1 MRKEMKHYLDLISI
15 SAKQRKHQS
24 RMTRFC
30 IILAVF
36 LVASIFSMADMEI
49 QSQIQRTI
57 KDYGSWHAV
66 FQNLDEEQIRMIEA
80 RPEVQA
86 TARYS
91 ITNYRTDEGYTVNGK
106 ETAICGFDES
116 FQEIMQDV
124 VPAEGHFPA
133 KETEAM
139 FTQNVKRQL
148 GTEVGDTLTLMMPDG
163 NTVDFTVSGFMADSS
178 MLTSEDAFGMVLNT
192 ETYQE
197 YFVNEFQFYVQFVP
211 YSNIQRTID
220 DICEQMGI
228 SSEDMQ
234 ENTNLLTLM
243 FQTSDSVMRQLYSVA
258 ALLAVLVMAAGIL
271 MISSSMNSNVSQRTQ
286 FFGMLRCLGADVKQV
301 RRFVRR
307 EALNW
312 CKSAIPIGLLLSLL
326 MVWALCALLRY
337 LSPYYFG
344 DMPSHGVSI
353 PGLIIGAA
361 IGMAT
366 VLLAARSPAKQ
377 ASKVSPLTAVSG
389 NAGTTH
395 AAKKAANTRFFHVET
410 ALGVHHAL
418 GSKKNFLLMAGS
430 FAFSIILFLSFSPA
444 IDFMNQ
450 ALRPLQPSAAD
461 LSIISQ
467 DYTCSISDEISDHL
481 EENPAVDKV
490 YGRSYAYSVPARSEE
505 ASFKVQLIS
514 YEEDQFNWAQENLVD
529 GTLSDAEDGSGALAV
544 FMNAN
549 REFNVGDELILEI
562 GGEEKTVKIVG
573 RLAESMFDVI
583 DESANL
589 ICSEELF
596 RELTGENGYTIID
609 VQFNSQVTDQDVE
622 DIRSLAGEGV
632 TVADNRMENAQVRG
646 GYYSF
651 ALFLYGFLAVITLI
665 SVLNII
671 NSIDMSVSARIREYG
686 AMRAIGMS
694 SSQMVRMVATEAVS
708 YVIWGILIGS
718 AVGLF
723 LNYKVFENL
732 LTVRWGTPWY
742 FPASALAV
750 ILIAVILAAAAAV
763 RGPAKRIHEM
773 SIVDTISAL

>member
-1 MRKEMKHYLDLISI
+1 MRKEMKHYLDLIPI

-86 TARYS
+86 TARYA

-124 VPAEGHFPA
+124 VPAEGHFPS

-197 YFVNEFQFYVQFVP
+197 YFVDEFQFYVQFVP

-243 FQTSDSVMRQLYSVA
+243 FQTSDSVMRQLYMVA
-258 ALLAVLVMAAGIL
+258 ALLAVLVMVAGIL

-344 DMPSHGVSI
+344 DMPSHGVSV
-353 PGLIIGAA
+353 PGLIVGAA
-361 IGMAT
+361 TGMVT

-467 DYTCSISDEISDHL
+467 DHTCSISDEISDHL
-481 EENPAVDKV
+481 EENPSVDKV
-490 YGRSYAYSVPARSEE
+490 YGRSYAYSVPARSGE

-514 YEEDQFNWAQENLVD
+514 YEEDQFNWAQEDLVD
-529 GTLSDAEDGSGALAV
+529 GSLSDAEDGSGALAV

-549 REFNVGDELILEI
+549 REFNIGDQLILEI

-573 RLAESMFDVI
+573 RLAESMFDVT

-596 RELTGENGYTIID
+596 RELTGESGYTIID

-622 DIRSLAGEGV
+622 DIRGLAGEGV

-665 SVLNII
+665 SVFNII

-694 SSQMVRMVATEAVS
+694 SSQMVRMVAAEAVS

-718 AVGLF
+718 TVGLF

-732 LTVRWGTPWY
+732 ITVRWGTPWY
-742 FPASALAV
+742 FPAGALAV

-773 SIVDTISAL
+773 SIVATISAL